1 MRKRLGFETV
11 AIGRVECGKD
21 KGERKNRI
29 VFYLN
34 VLHILKEVH
43 FWIVAVSK
51 LNQVFKFWLI
61 WKGLN

>member
-1 MRKRLGFETV
+1 MRTFEMFVSKT
-11 AIGRVECGKD
+11 RGK
-21 KGERKNRI
+21 KNRI

-43 FWIVAVSK
+43 FWIMAISK

>member
-1 MRKRLGFETV
+1 MRTV
-11 AIGRVECGKD
+11 EMFVSNIWGTWG
-21 KGERKNRI
+21 KGEKKRT

-43 FWIVAVSK
+43 FWIMAISK